1 MGCLCNKLFTI
12 ISTCWLVCNVVLRLH
27 FVTRNLG
34 TELLRASKESFTGI
48 ISTVFGFWLYLLWT
62 FASIS
67 EPLDIYVYEWISCM
81 AAAGYQDP
89 TEDLNVQGVPIAR
102 QFENF
107 EESKIDKEI
116 EEQPLKFPGYLS
128 T

>member
-1 MGCLCNKLFTI
+1 
-12 ISTCWLVCNVVLRLH
+12 
-27 FVTRNLG
+27 
-34 TELLRASKESFTGI
+34 
-48 ISTVFGFWLYLLWT
+48 
-62 FASIS
+62 
-67 EPLDIYVYEWISCM
+67 M
-81 AAAGYQDP
+81 AAASYQDP

-102 QFENF
+102 EFENF